1 MVLVDAPVG
10 ATVMILSFRG
20 GIGFEKKMR
29 QLGLMPGDCARM
41 LRLAPFE
48 GPLLVEV
55 RGREVALGRGVAS
68 KILVEAQECASH

>member
-1 MVLVDAPVG
+1 MVLLDAPIG
-10 ATVMILSFRG
+10 ATVKILSFKG

-29 QLGLMPGDCARM
+29 QLGLMPGDCARI
-41 LRLAPFE
+41 LRMAPFE

-68 KILVEAQECASH
+68 KILIEEQECASH